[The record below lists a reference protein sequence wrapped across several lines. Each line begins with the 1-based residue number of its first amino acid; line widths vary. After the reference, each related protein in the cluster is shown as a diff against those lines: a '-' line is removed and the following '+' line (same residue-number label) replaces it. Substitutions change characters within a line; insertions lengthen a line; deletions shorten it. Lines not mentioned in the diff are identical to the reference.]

1 MCLFASSFEPCLQLF
16 DLPNSFALPDSQT
29 ITSAGDAAACGDS
42 DIRWEA
48 VSVARRFQAQWF
60 PENS

>member
-42 DIRWEA
+42 DIRW
-48 VSVARRFQAQWF
+48 
-60 PENS
+60 